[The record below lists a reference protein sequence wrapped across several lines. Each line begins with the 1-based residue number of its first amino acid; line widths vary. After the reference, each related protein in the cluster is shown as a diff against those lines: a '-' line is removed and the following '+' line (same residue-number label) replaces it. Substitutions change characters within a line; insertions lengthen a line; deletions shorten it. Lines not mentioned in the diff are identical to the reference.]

1 MYQAWPWGGTP
12 GATASPTTAGFVPA
26 TAGAWPAAGYGQQYA
41 AMTPEMQ
48 QQWAAAWA
56 SQAQAQQAYAAYGA
70 VPVAPNSA
78 VPYPAAFPET
88 PDSNN
93 TQSSSEQ
100 PKNPPTEVKIS
111 IQKSFERV
119 RSG

>member
-111 IQKSFERV
+111 IQKS
-119 RSG
+119 